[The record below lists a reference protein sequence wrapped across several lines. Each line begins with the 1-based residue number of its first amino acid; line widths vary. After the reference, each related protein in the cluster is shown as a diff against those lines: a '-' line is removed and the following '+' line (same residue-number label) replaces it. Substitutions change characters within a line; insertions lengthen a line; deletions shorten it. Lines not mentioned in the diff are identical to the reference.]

1 MSFNPYFTNKKQL
14 SLIEQNEFL
23 RKLFFKRPK
32 KLNEK
37 YGIFIDEN
45 DNLENRKD
53 EEIIKENK
61 KLIKVGMGMG
71 DEDLRKFIFDNTYLF
86 NNKGS
91 AYYDIKQDIYSL
103 LETGYNKKEES
114 SESDTERK
122 KPFIKKKKKKK
133 KPPKQY
139 VFEKSGLKLVLNFD
153 LNKLYDEESDEE
165 DENIKRK
172 KRIEEEEERKK
183 EMTYEERLK
192 RFFDKI
198 QQLKNDEGYAN
209 FEKELDELIKEQIEE
224 SDMGKNKKREVNL
237 RTFTDNLEVLQK
249 ERYNKR
255 MLRGNLIYRSPCE
268 FETLKN
274 KMN

>member
-1 MSFNPYFTNKKQL
+1 
-14 SLIEQNEFL
+14 
-23 RKLFFKRPK
+23 
-32 KLNEK
+32 
-37 YGIFIDEN
+37 
-45 DNLENRKD
+45 
-53 EEIIKENK
+53 
-61 KLIKVGMGMG
+61 MGMG

-133 KPPKQY
+133 KQPKQY

-274 KMN
+274 KLN

>member
-1 MSFNPYFTNKKQL
+1 
-14 SLIEQNEFL
+14 
-23 RKLFFKRPK
+23 
-32 KLNEK
+32 
-37 YGIFIDEN
+37 
-45 DNLENRKD
+45 
-53 EEIIKENK
+53 
-61 KLIKVGMGMG
+61 MG

-103 LETGYNKKEES
+103 LEIGYNKKEES

-153 LNKLYDEESDEE
+153 LNKLYDNENSDEE
-165 DENIKRK
+165 EDIIKRK
-172 KRIEEEEERKK
+172 KRLEEEEEKKK
-183 EMTYEERLK
+183 EMSYEERLK
-192 RFFDKI
+192 RFFEKI
-198 QQLKNDEGYAN
+198 QQLKNDEDYAN

-224 SDMGKNKKREVNL
+224 SDMGKNKKREVDL
-237 RTFTDNLEVLQK
+237 RNFNERLEYIQK

-255 MLRGNLIYRSPCE
+255 MLRGNLIYRSPCV
-268 FETLKN
+268 FETLK
-274 KMN
+274 K